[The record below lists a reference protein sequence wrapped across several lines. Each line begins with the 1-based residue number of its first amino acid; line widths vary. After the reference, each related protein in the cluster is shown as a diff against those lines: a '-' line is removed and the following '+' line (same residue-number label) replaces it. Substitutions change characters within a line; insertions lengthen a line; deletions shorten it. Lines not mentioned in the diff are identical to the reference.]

1 VAEKEDLEQKIKD
14 LEFEKKFFIEKMEEK
29 DTKILKKKE
38 KIKNLRT
45 LIDELKEKLNYFNDK
60 DLQNMHLLKMKEVQL

>member
-1 VAEKEDLEQKIKD
+1 MAEKEDLEQKIKD